1 MSYFLVLVCWIFDC
15 FSEHEFFICMDWMTK
30 RDKYVPNSAED
41 LLNTLELALPYLY
54 TTSVQA
60 NQHLAT

>member
-1 MSYFLVLVCWIFDC
+1 MHGLD
-15 FSEHEFFICMDWMTK
+15 DK

-60 NQHLAT
+60 NEHLAT